1 MNIFGRI
8 LLFTPAIL
16 ALNMVQVSDL
26 FAQESPQFINY
37 QAVARNASG
46 NELGGVFLDVEFSIY
61 EGSVGGSP
69 VYVEVHSE
77 VQTDPFGLFSLK
89 IGNGSVLEGNF
100 STIDWSQGTY
110 LNVSIDDGNGISDL
124 GNYQLVSVPYSF
136 YSSKSD
142 SASYGADED
151 ADPTN
156 EIQQLVLVGDVLTLS
171 GDNSGTQID
180 LSTFNSDDQQLSI
193 DTGDPENIS
202 ISLDNSNSVAFSIED
217 ADADS
222 TNELQSITK
231 VGDQVTL
238 SDNGGSFTD
247 EVNDAD
253 ADPTNEIQSI
263 SKLGETVTLS
273 GDGGSFIDA
282 VDDADADPAN
292 EFQTISKTGST
303 VTLSDGGG
311 SFSDAVDDAD
321 ADPVNEIQTIA
332 KVGSTVTLSNGG
344 GSFSDAVND
353 ADADPVNEIQT
364 ISKVGSTVTLSN
376 GGGSFIDAVNDADAN
391 SSNELISNISFNSSN
406 NLLTVTEAGSDQS
419 ADLSELKNDK
429 NWTNNGLNVSNS
441 NLGNVGI
448 NESNPS
454 STFHIMGSTAAK
466 VRVEGPSGTSYLLG
480 DETIFIGKPTVGDV
494 EVDLPS
500 AASVP
505 GRIYIIKK
513 GDPNVNNDL
522 KIHANGS
529 DNVEG
534 VSTYILGDISG
545 VYEQVI
551 IVSDGISD
559 WWIISKD

>member
-8 LLFTPAIL
+8 LLFTSAIW
-16 ALNMVQVSDL
+16 ALNLGQVGEL
-26 FAQESPQFINY
+26 FAQESPHFINY
-37 QAVARNASG
+37 QAVARNGSG
-46 NELGGVFLDVEFSIY
+46 EELGGVFLDVEFSIY
-61 EGSVGGSP
+61 EGSVSGSP
-69 VYVEVHSE
+69 VYVETHSD
-77 VQTDPFGLFSLK
+77 VATDPFGLFTLK
-89 IGNGSVLEGNF
+89 IGNGSVLEGDF
-100 STIDWSQGTY
+100 STIDWSQGSF
-110 LNVSIDDGNGISDL
+110 LNVSIDDGTGMTDL

-136 YSSKSD
+136 YSSRSD

-171 GDNSGTQID
+171 GDNSGTQVD
-180 LSTFNSDDQQLSI
+180 LSAFNSDDQQLSI
-193 DTGDPENIS
+193 DTSEPENIS

-222 TNELQSITK
+222 TNELQTITK
-231 VGDQVTL
+231 VGDQVIL
-238 SDNGGSFTD
+238 SDDGGSFTD

-292 EFQTISKTGST
+292 EFQTISKAGIT

-321 ADPVNEIQTIA
+321 ADPTNEIQTIS

-353 ADADPVNEIQT
+353 ADA
-364 ISKVGSTVTLSN
+364 STT
-376 GGGSFIDAVNDADAN
+376 
-391 SSNELISNISFNSSN
+391 NELITNMNFNSSN
-406 NLLTVTEAGSDQS
+406 SVLTVTEAGSDQS
-419 ADLSELKNDK
+419 ADLSELKDDK
-429 NWTNNGLNVSNS
+429 NWTNNGINVSNS

-448 NESNPS
+448 NEANPS

-513 GDPNVNNDL
+513 GDPNINNDL

-529 DNVEG
+529 DLIEG
-534 VSTYILGDISG
+534 TSTYILGDISG

-551 IVSDGISD
+551 IVSDGLSD